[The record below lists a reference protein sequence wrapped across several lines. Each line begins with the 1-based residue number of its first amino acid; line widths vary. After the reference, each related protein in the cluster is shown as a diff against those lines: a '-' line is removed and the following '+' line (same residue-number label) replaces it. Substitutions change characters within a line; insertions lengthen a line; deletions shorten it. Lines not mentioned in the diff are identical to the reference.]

1 MPRMTPSRLLSL
13 ALLLVVAIT
22 GVAVARDGRQGNS
35 ERAEPL
41 VIAHRGASGY
51 RPEHTLA
58 AYELG
63 ARLGADYVEPDLV
76 RTKDGVLVA
85 RHENEISG
93 TTDVASHPE
102 FADRRTTKVID
113 GVSLTGWFTEDFT
126 LAELKTLRA
135 VERIPALRPR
145 NTRYNGFY
153 EVPTLQEVI
162 DLTKRLSKELGR
174 PIGIYPETK
183 HPTYFRDIGLPL
195 EEPLVR
201 VLNRNGLNRKGAKVF
216 VQSFEVGNLK
226 ALDEELRVPLVQLL
240 GSRLPTPQ
248 NPNAHR
254 PYDRV
259 VAGDPITYPDMA
271 TPAGLRDIAE
281 YADGVGPSK
290 DYIVPRDAAGNSLAP
305 TSFVDDAHEAGLLV
319 HPYTFRNENSFL
331 PAELRSSADP
341 AAHGNAA
348 AEYEQFFDLGVDGLF
363 SDHADTAV
371 RARGGGTPGR
381 GEARLLARAILP
393 SDAYQPGPPSGAAL
407 MPDNGVTPPFPGQ
420 PIPGFSAV
428 LKGPAGTLYGMPDN
442 GYGAKTNSADFL
454 LRLYRIRPHFK
465 TARGGSG
472 QVDVLGF
479 IQLRDPDN
487 RVNFPLTR
495 PDRLLTGADFDIESV
510 RRTPDGDLWFGDEF
524 GPFLLHTDASGR
536 VLEAP
541 ISLPGVRSPQ
551 NPFLPDPDAWNIP
564 ASRGF
569 EPMALSTDGRRLYPM
584 LEGALRNDPDPRRR
598 VLNEFS
604 LRDGEYTGRTWNY
617 RVDAEYPSAVIG
629 DMTAVDRNRF
639 VLIERDDFQGVE
651 AQQKKIYLI
660 DLRKLDADGYL
671 QKELVLDLLA
681 IRDPDDISLP
691 ARPGEFGVGDPFSFP
706 LQSVESLEVL
716 DDHRLL
722 IANDNNY
729 PGSDGRWV
737 ARDKPDDVELIV
749 VKLGDRL

>member
-1 MPRMTPSRLLSL
+1 MGLGTMLRMKPSRPVAA
-13 ALLLVVAIT
+13 ALLLVAAFSGTSIAH
-22 GVAVARDGRQGNS
+22 GDGEQRRDKQVK
-35 ERAEPL
+35 PL

-58 AYELG
+58 SYELG

-76 RTKDGVLVA
+76 STKDGVLVA

-93 TTDVASHPE
+93 TTDVATRPE
-102 FADRRTTKVID
+102 FAGRRTTKVID

-135 VERIPALRPR
+135 KERIPALRPR
-145 NTRYNGFY
+145 NTVYDGLF
-153 EVPTLQEVI
+153 EVPTFQEVV
-162 DLTKRLSKELGR
+162 DLTKHLSRELGR

-183 HPTYFRDIGLPL
+183 HPTYFREIGLPL

-201 VLNRNGLNRKGAKVF
+201 LLNRNGLNRKGAKVF

-226 ALDEELRVPLVQLL
+226 ALDEDLSVPLVQLL
-240 GSRLPTPQ
+240 GAPS
-248 NPNAHR
+248 AR
-254 PYDRV
+254 PYDFTV
-259 VAGDPITYPDMA
+259 SGDPRTYADMA
-271 TPAGLRDIAE
+271 TPGGLSDIAR

-290 DYIVPRDAAGNSLAP
+290 DYIVPRDAAGSSLPP
-305 TSFVDDAHEAGLLV
+305 TSFVDDAHGAGLLV
-319 HPYTFRNENSFL
+319 HPYTFRNENTFL
-331 PAELRSSADP
+331 PLELRSSTDP
-341 AAHGNAA
+341 AAYGDARS
-348 AEYEQFFDLGVDGLF
+348 EYEQFFDLGVDGLF
-363 SDHADTAV
+363 SDNADTAV
-371 RARGGGTPGR
+371 RSRGGGKAGD
-381 GEARLLARAILP
+381 GEPQLLARAILP
-393 SDAYQPGPPSGAAL
+393 SDAYQPGPPSGAAVA
-407 MPDNGVTPPFPGQ
+407 PNNGVTPPFPGQ

-428 LKGPAGTLYGMPDN
+428 LDGPGDTFYGMPDN
-442 GYGAKTNSADFL
+442 GYGAKNNSADFL

-472 QVDVLGF
+472 AVDVLGF
-479 IQLRDPDN
+479 IQLRDPDGH
-487 RVNFPLTR
+487 VNFPLTR
-495 PDRLLTGADFDIESV
+495 RDRLLTGADFDLESV
-510 RRTPDGDLWFGDEF
+510 RRTEDGDLWFGEEF

-541 ISLPGVRSPQ
+541 IPLPGVQSPQ

-604 LRDGEYTGRTWNY
+604 IRDGEYSWRTWDY
-617 RVDAEYPSAVIG
+617 RVDPAFPGAVIG
-629 DMTAVDRNRF
+629 DLTAVDRNRF
-639 VLIERDDFQGVE
+639 VLIERDDAQGVE

-660 DLRKLDADGYL
+660 DLRRTDSDGYL
-671 QKELVLDLLA
+671 EKRLVLDLLA
-681 IRDPDDISLP
+681 IRDPRGVSLP
-691 ARPGEFGVGDPFSFP
+691 ARPGEFGVGDPFSLP

-716 DDHRLL
+716 DDDRLL

-729 PGSDGRWV
+729 PGSDGRWI
-737 ARDKPDDVELIV
+737 ARDRPDDVELIV
-749 VKLGDRL
+749 VRLGQDL